1 MPIMKAVRSRAIS
14 SNPSF
19 PTLRAWEPL
28 LNRTWRLGISTATE
42 AGTSSRPPRT
52 VCHFGLYDDG
62 KGNFNEVDVF
72 KEPGSWGYAT
82 AGDVDGDGDED
93 LAAIDQ
99 GGLTLL
105 ANDGKGGFAAPSVFI
120 RAPFRLRPPLLVDMN
135 GDGAVDLVIPPAAVL
150 LNDSVPSRR
159 IDFDANGV
167 PDECEGLGHQVV
179 GDAKQDGLLN
189 LSDAIWL
196 LRLLFAGAGTP
207 LPCSGVA

>member
-150 LNDSVPSRR
+150 AQRLRPQPAHRFRCKRRPGRMRGSRSP
-159 IDFDANGV
+159 G
-167 PDECEGLGHQVV
+167 
-179 GDAKQDGLLN
+179 
-189 LSDAIWL
+189 
-196 LRLLFAGAGTP
+196 
-207 LPCSGVA
+207 